1 MALKISRLNIDWLLV
16 VAIIPLVLAGLMTM
30 RPLGDNQDGAT
41 VFFIRQIIWIGLGFL
56 IFFVFSAVD
65 WRFLRN
71 SGVLFA
77 FFAFAIITLIF
88 LFIFGSNVRGSN
100 SWFVFRFFSVEPS
113 DPIKLLII
121 LVLSKYFSR
130 RHVDIANF
138 KHILVSAF
146 YAGVPALLVFF
157 QPDLGSALVIFLI
170 WFAMVSVSGIN
181 KRHLFLVLAVVAL
194 VFSVSWFFVLRPYQ
208 KARILTF
215 LDPTRDPRGAGYNV
229 LQSIIA
235 VGSGQ
240 FTGKG
245 FGLGTQSRLNF
256 LPEHRTDFIF
266 AAFAEEWGF
275 IGVTMI
281 FFFFGILI
289 WRILRNAFWGEGNF
303 ERLFGIGLA
312 IFLMTHFFLHVGMNI
327 GILPVTGLNM
337 PFLSYGGTNLI
348 TIFAGLGILMGM
360 RKYSQRIY
368 PGDTLIDLI

>member
-1 MALKISRLNIDWLLV
+1 
-16 VAIIPLVLAGLMTM
+16 
-30 RPLGDNQDGAT
+30 
-41 VFFIRQIIWIGLGFL
+41 
-56 IFFVFSAVD
+56 
-65 WRFLRN
+65 
-71 SGVLFA
+71 
-77 FFAFAIITLIF
+77 
-88 LFIFGSNVRGSN
+88 
-100 SWFVFRFFSVEPS
+100 
-113 DPIKLLII
+113 
-121 LVLSKYFSR
+121 
-130 RHVDIANF
+130 
-138 KHILVSAF
+138 
-146 YAGVPALLVFF
+146 
-157 QPDLGSALVIFLI
+157 
-170 WFAMVSVSGIN
+170 MVSVSGIN
-181 KRHLFLVLAVVAL
+181 KKHLFLVLAAVAL
-194 VFSVSWFFVLRPYQ
+194 AFAVSWFFVLRPYQ

-215 LDPTRDPRGAGYNV
+215 LDPTRDPRGSGYNV

-275 IGVTMI
+275 IGVVMI

-312 IFLMTHFFLHVGMNI
+312 IFLMTHFFLHAGMNT

-348 TIFAGLGILMGM
+348 TIFSGLGILMGM